1 MREIFSF
8 IINGLTPELAI
19 AGGVPFPPV
28 KRDEK
33 PDLLVAKGG
42 NFFGNIGKWFSG
54 GSHSNQNYGNYTPP
68 PAPPVPPP
76 TPPPPPPPQLATPT
90 QINSGAAEAGYQA
103 QKDNAN
109 KYGFRSTMLQS
120 AINPATGSG
129 SLLGTN

>member
-33 PDLLVAKGG
+33 PDLMVAKGG

-54 GSHSNQNYGNYTPP
+54 GNHRQSYGNYTPP

-76 TPPPPPPPQLATPT
+76 TPPPPPPPTLATPSQT
-90 QINSGAAEAGYQA
+90 DAGVYEAGYQQ

-109 KYGFRSTMLQS
+109 KFGFRSTMLQG
-120 AINPATGSG
+120 AANTATGSG
-129 SLLGTN
+129 SLLGN